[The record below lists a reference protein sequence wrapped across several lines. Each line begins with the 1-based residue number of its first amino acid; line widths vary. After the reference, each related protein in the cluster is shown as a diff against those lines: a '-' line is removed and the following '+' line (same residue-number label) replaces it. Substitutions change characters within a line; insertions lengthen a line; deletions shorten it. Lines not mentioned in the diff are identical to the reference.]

1 VAGQSANRVA
11 LVTGASRG
19 IGRGIAIELAKD
31 GFDIAVNYVRNAE
44 AAAETARAVEEAGSR
59 ALVCQANVA
68 ASDDRDRL
76 VERTLSHFG
85 RIDLLVNNAGI
96 PVPRRVDLLEAS
108 EESWDYVLGVNLK
121 GPYFLTVLVAN
132 RMIELIGQGVM
143 PPGKIVNISSVS
155 AYAASTN
162 RGEYCVAKAG
172 MTMMTK
178 LFADRLAEYG
188 IQVFEVRPGIIET
201 DMTAPVRE
209 KYDRLFA
216 EGLTP
221 IARWGTPADVGKAVV
236 AVASDL
242 FPYSTGEVIN
252 VDGGFHVRRL

>member
-1 VAGQSANRVA
+1 VSEKDARRVA

-19 IGRGIAIELAKD
+19 IGRGIALELAQA
-31 GFDIAVNYVRNAE
+31 GFDIVVNYVRNAD
-44 AAAETARAVEEAGSR
+44 AAAETARGVEQAG
-59 ALVCQANVA
+59 AKPLLVQADVA
-68 ASDDRDRL
+68 SSEDRRKL
-76 VERTLSHFG
+76 VDQTMEHFG

-96 PVPRRVDLLEAS
+96 PVPRRVDLLEAT
-108 EESWDYVLGVNLK
+108 EESWEHVLAVNLK
-121 GPYFLTVLVAN
+121 GPYFLTILVA
-132 RMIELIGQGVM
+132 RHMIDLCQRGV

-155 AYAASTN
+155 AYAVSTN

-188 IQVFEVRPGIIET
+188 IQVFEIRPGIIET

-216 EGLTP
+216 QGMTP
-221 IARWGTPADVGKAVV
+221 IARWGQPADVGKAVV
-236 AVASDL
+236 AVASGL

-252 VDGGFHVRRL
+252 VDGGFHIRRL

>member
-1 VAGQSANRVA
+1 MGQQNANRVA

-19 IGRGIAIELAKD
+19 IGRGIATELAKA
-31 GFDIAVNYVRNAE
+31 GFDLVVNYVRNAA
-44 AAAETARAVEEAGSR
+44 AAAETAKAIEKAGR
-59 ALVCQANVA
+59 HALVCQADIA
-68 ASDDRDRL
+68 ASEDRARL
-76 VERTLSHFG
+76 VEQTMTRFG
-85 RIDLLVNNAGI
+85 RIDLLVNNAGV
-96 PVPRRVDLLEAS
+96 PVPQRRDLLEAS
-108 EESWDYVLGVNLK
+108 EASWDYVLGVNLK

-132 RMIELIGQGVM
+132 RMIELIRARTM

-172 MTMMTK
+172 MSMMTK
-178 LFADRLAEYG
+178 LFADRLAEFG
-188 IQVFEVRPGIIET
+188 IQVFEVRPGVIET

-216 EGLTP
+216 QGLAP
-221 IARWGTPADVGKAVV
+221 IARWGTPQEVGKAV
-236 AVASDL
+236 AALASDS

-252 VDGGFHVRRL
+252 VDGGFHIRRL